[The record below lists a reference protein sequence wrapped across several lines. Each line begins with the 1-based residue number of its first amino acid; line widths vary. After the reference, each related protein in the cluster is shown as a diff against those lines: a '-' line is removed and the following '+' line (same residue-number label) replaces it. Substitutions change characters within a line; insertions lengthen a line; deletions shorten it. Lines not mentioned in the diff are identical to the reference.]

1 MPCIRSVRLLAVVTV
16 TLVAVVACSR
26 SRPPL
31 DDVTVNNGTPRRVEL
46 VEWAADA
53 FWSAELSWP
62 PVHEI
67 SFPPTKGCSGE
78 QMGLH
83 TSTDEGC
90 RIEVCAIGGLSD
102 GEGAFPLTVKH
113 ILLHELGHC
122 WVDAYVDDL
131 IRVQFMDLRQ
141 LECWHC
147 DTSWQ
152 EKGFEHAAEVIAWGV
167 SDTFYYVHV
176 SPRDCQSMNRAFT
189 LLTGQQPL
197 LRLADCS
204 DELID
209 AYSHEPIDDFH

>member
-16 TLVAVVACSR
+16 ALVAVVACGR
-26 SRPPL
+26 SRAPP

-46 VEWAADA
+46 VAWATEA
-53 FWSAELSWP
+53 FRSAGLRWP

-67 SFPPTKGCSGE
+67 SFPPTNGCSDE
-78 QMGLH
+78 QVGKY
-83 TSTDEGC
+83 TSTAEGC
-90 RIEVCAIGGLSD
+90 RIEVCAVGGLSNR
-102 GEGAFPLTVKH
+102 EGAFPLTAKH
-113 ILLHELGHC
+113 TLLHELGHC

-131 IRVQFMDLRQ
+131 ARVQFLDLRQ
-141 LECWHC
+141 LECWNC

-152 EKGFEHAAEVIAWGV
+152 DKGFEHAAEVIAWGV
-167 SDTFYYVHV
+167 SDTLYYVHV

-204 DELID
+204 DELAD
-209 AYSHEPIDDFH
+209 AMQ

>member
-1 MPCIRSVRLLAVVTV
+1 
-16 TLVAVVACSR
+16 
-26 SRPPL
+26 
-31 DDVTVNNGTPRRVEL
+31 VTVNNGTPRRVEL

-67 SFPPTKGCSGE
+67 SFPPTNGCSGE

-90 RIEVCAIGGLSD
+90 RIEVCAVGGLSD
-102 GEGAFPLTVKH
+102 QEGAFPLTVKH

-131 IRVQFMDLRQ
+131 TRVQFMDLRQ

-147 DTSWQ
+147 DTPWQ
-152 EKGFEHAAEVIAWGV
+152 AKGFEHAAEVIAWGV

-176 SPRDCQSMNRAFT
+176 SPRDCQSMNRAFV

-209 AYSHEPIDDFH
+209 DFH

>member
-16 TLVAVVACSR
+16 ALVAVVACGR
-26 SRPPL
+26 SRAPL

-46 VEWAADA
+46 VAWATDA
-53 FWSAELSWP
+53 FRSSGLRWP

-67 SFPPTKGCSGE
+67 SFPPTNGCSGG
-78 QMGLH
+78 QMGMY

-90 RIEVCAIGGLSD
+90 RIEMCAVGGLSNR
-102 GEGAFPLTVKH
+102 EGAFPLTAKH
-113 ILLHELGHC
+113 TLLHELGHC

-131 IRVQFMDLRQ
+131 ARVQFMDLRQ
-141 LECWHC
+141 VECWNC

-152 EKGFEHAAEVIAWGV
+152 DKGFEHAAEVGAGGV

-176 SPRDCQSMNRAFT
+176 SPRDCKSMNRAFT
-189 LLTGQQPL
+189 VLTGQQPA

-209 AYSHEPIDDFH
+209 DFH